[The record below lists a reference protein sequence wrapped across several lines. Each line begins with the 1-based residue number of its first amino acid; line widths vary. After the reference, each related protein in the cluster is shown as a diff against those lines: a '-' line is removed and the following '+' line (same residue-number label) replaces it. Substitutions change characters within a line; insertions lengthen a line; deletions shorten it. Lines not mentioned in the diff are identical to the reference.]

1 MTALKESA
9 HGGDLV
15 SARVLWAGEVLDFSA
30 NLNPLG
36 MPEGVRRAAA
46 EGVEEAVHYPD
57 PLCRALSAAIAR
69 RDGVAPG
76 QVLCGNGAADLVFRL
91 AFSEGPRRALVTAPT
106 FSEYEAAVSAA
117 GCTVVR
123 HILDRARNFDLTGA
137 VLDEL
142 TPELDLAFFCTPN
155 NPTGRVID
163 RGLLE
168 AILEKSRAAGVRLV
182 VDECF
187 LALSDGGEAAGL
199 AGYLEPYPNLLL
211 LRAFTK
217 SYAMPGLRLGYCL
230 SADGALLDRLS
241 RCAQPWS
248 VSAPAQAAGLA
259 AAAEPSHPRLAR
271 ALIARE
277 RSRLMRA
284 LEGLGLEVI
293 PSAANYLLFRAPGIT
308 DLRERLLRRGVL
320 IRSCA
325 DYPGLGEDDYRI
337 AVRLQEENE
346 QLIRA
351 MKEAL

>member
-1 MTALKESA
+1 MTALKEST

-91 AFSEGPRRALVTAPT
+91 AFSEGPRRALVTAPA